1 MQSQWDQTSEK
12 LDSSASATNGGGH
25 SGLVML
31 GLNYRTAS
39 INLREKLAFSPQT
52 VPRVLRQVISYP
64 HVQEAMLL
72 STCNRTD
79 LYAVVNTPDE
89 WEPLLLQLLA
99 SNSHATTEEIEDHLY
114 TYTGEDVARHLFGVA
129 SGLDSMVVGEVEIVH
144 QVKQAAEL
152 ARAEGVVGTVLH
164 RLADQALAASKRAR
178 SQTGIDEGGL
188 SVASIAVSAAKRI
201 FGDLGKLT
209 VMVLGAGET
218 AELALHHLVSKGAR
232 RVLVANRTREHAE
245 RLAALAGGEVL
256 GLDTFGHRL
265 PEADIVISCLASP
278 EPVVTSAMLTDVMEQ
293 RQRRPLLVLDLAVPR
308 NVEPSVGS
316 IANVHLIDVDGL
328 EQTATQNAEARQDE
342 VCKAARIVDEEAAEF
357 GKWLLARKAVPTIIE
372 LQRCME
378 ETRTG
383 VAQRLAAELENSEN
397 HHGQIIDRY
406 TKLLVRRLLD
416 PPLRELNES
425 ACSEDAEQRIHTIRK
440 LFDLTNKLHHDS

>member
-1 MQSQWDQTSEK
+1 M
-12 LDSSASATNGGGH
+12 
-25 SGLVML
+25 
-31 GLNYRTAS
+31 
-39 INLREKLAFSPQT
+39 
-52 VPRVLRQVISYP
+52 
-64 HVQEAMLL
+64 
-72 STCNRTD
+72 
-79 LYAVVNTPDE
+79 
-89 WEPLLLQLLA
+89 
-99 SNSHATTEEIEDHLY
+99 
-114 TYTGEDVARHLFGVA
+114 
-129 SGLDSMVVGEVEIVH
+129 
-144 QVKQAAEL
+144 
-152 ARAEGVVGTVLH
+152 
-164 RLADQALAASKRAR
+164 
-178 SQTGIDEGGL
+178 
-188 SVASIAVSAAKRI
+188 
-201 FGDLGKLT
+201 
-209 VMVLGAGET
+209 
-218 AELALHHLVSKGAR
+218 
-232 RVLVANRTREHAE
+232 ANRTREHAE

-265 PEADIVISCLASP
+265 HEADIIISCLTSP
-278 EPVVTSAMLTDVMEQ
+278 EAVVTSAMLTDVMER

-328 EQTATQNAEARQDE
+328 EQTATHNAQARQDE

-397 HHGQIIDRY
+397 HHRQIIDRY